1 MPVLPLVGSMMI
13 VSGPMRPSRS
23 AASIIA
29 AAIRSFT
36 LQSGFMFSILPA
48 IVATQPSVTRRSRTS
63 GVRPMHCVMSSR
75 IPAGSVDMIMEAPT
89 GLRGTNPYNVYD
101 VTNGRG

>member
-1 MPVLPLVGSMMI
+1 LPLVGSMMT

-23 AASIIA
+23 AASTMA

-36 LQSGFMFSILPA
+36 LQSGFMFSILPTT
-48 IVATQPSVTRRSRTS
+48 VATQPSVTRRNRTS

-75 IPAGSVDMIMEAPT
+75 IPAGSVGVVMNAPVGT
-89 GLRGTNPYNVYD
+89 ILRQSLPCLRSD
-101 VTNGRG
+101 